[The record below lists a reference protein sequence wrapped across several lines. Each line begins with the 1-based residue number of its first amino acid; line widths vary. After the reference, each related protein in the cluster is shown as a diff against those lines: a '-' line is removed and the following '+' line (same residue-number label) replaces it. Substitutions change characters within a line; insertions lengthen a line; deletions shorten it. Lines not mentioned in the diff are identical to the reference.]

1 MNKSIGNS
9 KMFKFYRNRNISRF
23 ILILSSVLLVIAFA
37 IEKIYGHSILLS
49 YVEFTIEAILVASI
63 ADGVAIYM
71 FTMLIQKKREK
82 LVSGVIVAFKE
93 KFFPKKKLI
102 EDLQAIRIVEEIKK
116 ISESGMIENNSEAI
130 GKYISNILEKN
141 KDQIVKILLN
151 EGTKYV
157 DSLDSNKF
165 SEKLNYLIKNNYL
178 SYKTVGVLVEYVEK
192 YVKEPNFKN
201 DIVQKLEQSE
211 EKLNPIEKMGYS
223 IAKMSNVLNYKELSE
238 RIEETLITL
247 IDEIKIKLTNKN
259 LYQMENE
266 VSELVTKLVDNT
278 KFMGNIDKIKSQAI
292 ANVLKPFL
300 LKSISSLSV
309 WLQDVNVEENTEE
322 RINAVELINSTI
334 KSGISK
340 LSEND
345 TVVQKNYNR
354 LIEKLVENEYN
365 QILDIIE
372 EVLSKLS
379 DKNLVD
385 KVNEVV
391 GSNIQWLRI
400 SGAYVGAIVGF
411 FIFTVI
417 SFPVIGLPIMVITV
431 LGIMSSKKIRK
442 RLVIYSK

>member
-1 MNKSIGNS
+1 
-9 KMFKFYRNRNISRF
+9 
-23 ILILSSVLLVIAFA
+23 
-37 IEKIYGHSILLS
+37 
-49 YVEFTIEAILVASI
+49 
-63 ADGVAIYM
+63 
-71 FTMLIQKKREK
+71 
-82 LVSGVIVAFKE
+82 
-93 KFFPKKKLI
+93 
-102 EDLQAIRIVEEIKK
+102 
-116 ISESGMIENNSEAI
+116 
-130 GKYISNILEKN
+130 
-141 KDQIVKILLN
+141 
-151 EGTKYV
+151 
-157 DSLDSNKF
+157 
-165 SEKLNYLIKNNYL
+165 
-178 SYKTVGVLVEYVEK
+178 
-192 YVKEPNFKN
+192 
-201 DIVQKLEQSE
+201 
-211 EKLNPIEKMGYS
+211 
-223 IAKMSNVLNYKELSE
+223 
-238 RIEETLITL
+238 
-247 IDEIKIKLTNKN
+247 
-259 LYQMENE
+259 
-266 VSELVTKLVDNT
+266 
-278 KFMGNIDKIKSQAI
+278 MGNVDKIKSQAI

-400 SGAYVGAIVGF
+400 SGAYVGAIVGI

>member
-1 MNKSIGNS
+1 
-9 KMFKFYRNRNISRF
+9 
-23 ILILSSVLLVIAFA
+23 
-37 IEKIYGHSILLS
+37 
-49 YVEFTIEAILVASI
+49 
-63 ADGVAIYM
+63 
-71 FTMLIQKKREK
+71 
-82 LVSGVIVAFKE
+82 
-93 KFFPKKKLI
+93 
-102 EDLQAIRIVEEIKK
+102 
-116 ISESGMIENNSEAI
+116 
-130 GKYISNILEKN
+130 
-141 KDQIVKILLN
+141 
-151 EGTKYV
+151 
-157 DSLDSNKF
+157 
-165 SEKLNYLIKNNYL
+165 
-178 SYKTVGVLVEYVEK
+178 
-192 YVKEPNFKN
+192 
-201 DIVQKLEQSE
+201 
-211 EKLNPIEKMGYS
+211 
-223 IAKMSNVLNYKELSE
+223 LNYKELSE
-238 RIEETLITL
+238 RIEETLITS